1 MTREKLDGDVSGV
14 AAMGFEWI
22 QKPLGWRERY
32 WKLLELRMR
41 AAWRSMTWTIGFLMG
56 TRNLADWWQVL
67 IGLERTSQQQ
77 KRPHCRQKAVILLD
91 VGCRCVLPW
100 QGAVDF

>member
-1 MTREKLDGDVSGV
+1 
-14 AAMGFEWI
+14 
-22 QKPLGWRERY
+22 
-32 WKLLELRMR
+32 MR

-91 VGCRCVLPW
+91 VGCYMRDVQCERAGCHSERPPSMKSPSC
-100 QGAVDF
+100 GACGGHPIPNI

>member
-1 MTREKLDGDVSGV
+1 
-14 AAMGFEWI
+14 
-22 QKPLGWRERY
+22 
-32 WKLLELRMR
+32 MR

-67 IGLERTSQQQ
+67 IGLERTFQQQ

-91 VGCRCVLPW
+91 VGCRCVLQEEEEEAADPSASYAF
-100 QGAVDF
+100 GFVPGP

>member
-1 MTREKLDGDVSGV
+1 
-14 AAMGFEWI
+14 
-22 QKPLGWRERY
+22 
-32 WKLLELRMR
+32 MR

-67 IGLERTSQQQ
+67 IGLERRSQQQ

-100 QGAVDF
+100 QGAGGF

>member
-1 MTREKLDGDVSGV
+1 M
-14 AAMGFEWI
+14 
-22 QKPLGWRERY
+22 Q
-32 WKLLELRMR
+32 
-41 AAWRSMTWTIGFLMG
+41 AAWRLMTWTIRFLMG

-100 QGAVDF
+100 QGAGGF

>member
-1 MTREKLDGDVSGV
+1 MERVAVTPSQIFVQSRSALAGACARLNSAV

-41 AAWRSMTWTIGFLMG
+41 AVWRSMTWTIGFLMG

-77 KRPHCRQKAVILLD
+77 KRP
-91 VGCRCVLPW
+91 VL
-100 QGAVDF
+100 

>member
-1 MTREKLDGDVSGV
+1 MFLVLLLWVLSGFRSRWV
-14 AAMGFEWI
+14 GASVIGST
-22 QKPLGWRERY
+22 
-32 WKLLELRMR
+32 LELRMR
-41 AAWRSMTWTIGFLMG
+41 AAWRLITWTIGFLMG

-100 QGAVDF
+100 QGAGGF